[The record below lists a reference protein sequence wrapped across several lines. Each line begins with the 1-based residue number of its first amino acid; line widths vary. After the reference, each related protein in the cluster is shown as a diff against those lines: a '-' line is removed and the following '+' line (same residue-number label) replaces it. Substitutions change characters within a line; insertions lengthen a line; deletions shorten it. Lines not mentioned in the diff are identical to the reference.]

1 MSEEFKKLDVEFKD
15 LVSKERLNI
24 NSLEDLML
32 DNIEE
37 HKAKLKVHIEELLLN
52 EINEKKL
59 ISKKNKNGKKKDLS

>member
-59 ISKKNKNGKKKDLS
+59 ISKKNKNGKKKDTN